1 MSPGWRATP
10 RGVVGPVVACLLLA
24 CLVLVVGT
32 PAVAAAQ
39 STSEDVAL
47 APPPRT
53 FDWVED
59 PPGAWP
65 DPPPATAQSFVLLDA
80 DTGQV
85 LAERAADEPR
95 LVASTVKLLT
105 VITAL
110 QDLDLDDEVVVGP
123 EADPGEGGAGASV
136 DPGETWT
143 VADLLDAILVRSGN
157 DAARAL
163 AGAVTDG
170 DLDAFTDRMEATA
183 ERLGLDDVVLTEP
196 TGLGDANELSA
207 RALGTI
213 ARVALADPRI
223 VASASRDT
231 VDLPDLPV
239 LGNRNLLIGDYDG
252 ATGLKTGH
260 TSAAG
265 WCLVAS
271 AEREGAE
278 LVAVVLGAREDAD
291 RFSEAAALLD
301 HGFQD
306 LQAHPQPALQARTA
320 GTWHTLIPDGRAWS
334 PPGARV
340 RTVLGGSA
348 DALEVTV
355 RTGRGLLGRRRV
367 ERPAG
372 QVDGVGAALA
382 DAMYRAMTAAHVAD
396 AWPGDTAGDAPDT
409 TGPSG

>member
-1 MSPGWRATP
+1 MTPVRRATP
-10 RGVVGPVVACLLLA
+10 RGVVGPVVACLLLVA
-24 CLVLVVGT
+24 GALPVG
-32 PAVAAAQ
+32 AQ
-39 STSEDVAL
+39 ASPDL

-65 DPPPATAQSFVLLDA
+65 DPPPATAQSFVLVDA

-110 QDLDLDDEVVVGP
+110 QELDPDDEVVVGP

-183 ERLGLDDVVLTEP
+183 EELGLEDVVLTEP
-196 TGLGDANELSA
+196 TGLDDANELSA

-213 ARVALADPRI
+213 ARVALTDPRI
-223 VASASRDT
+223 VESASQDT

-271 AEREGAE
+271 AERDGAE
-278 LVAVVLGAREDAD
+278 LVAVVLGAHEDGD

-301 HGFQD
+301 HGFED
-306 LQAHPQPALQARTA
+306 LQATPQPALQSRTA
-320 GTWHTLIPDGRAWS
+320 GRWHTLIPDGRAWS
-334 PPGARV
+334 PPGTRAR
-340 RTVLGGSA
+340 TQLAGSA
-348 DALEVTV
+348 DAFVVTT
-355 RTGRGLLGRRRV
+355 RTGGGLLGRRRV
-367 ERPAG
+367 ERPRG
-372 QVDGVGAALA
+372 RGDGVGAVLA
-382 DAMYRAMTAAHVAD
+382 DAMYRGMAAAHVVD
-396 AWPGDTAGDAPDT
+396 AWPDGTTGATADT

>member
-1 MSPGWRATP
+1 MTPARRATP
-10 RGVVGPVVACLLLA
+10 RGVVGPVVACLLLVIGA
-24 CLVLVVGT
+24 HPL
-32 PAVAAAQ
+32 AAQ
-39 STSEDVAL
+39 GSTSASSTV

-59 PPGAWP
+59 PPGDWP
-65 DPPPATAQSFVLLDA
+65 APPPATAQSFVLLDA

-95 LVASTVKLLT
+95 LVASTVQLLT

-110 QDLDLDDEVVVGP
+110 QELDPDDEVVVGP

-143 VADLLDAILVRSGN
+143 VADLLDAIIVRSGN

-183 ERLGLDDVVLTEP
+183 ERLGLEDVVLTEP
-196 TGLGDANELSA
+196 TGLADANRLSA

-223 VASASRDT
+223 VEAASQDT

-239 LGNRNLLIGDYDG
+239 LGNRNLLVGSYDG

-271 AEREGAE
+271 AERDGAE
-278 LVAVVLGAREDAD
+278 LIAVVLGAREDAD

-306 LQAHPQPALQARTA
+306 LQATPQPAVQARTA
-320 GTWHTLIPDGRAWS
+320 GTWHTLIPEGRAWS

-340 RTVLGGSA
+340 RTVLSGSA
-348 DALEVTV
+348 DVHEVTV
-355 RTGRGLLGRRRV
+355 RTGQGLLGRRRV
-367 ERPAG
+367 ERPRG
-372 QVDGVGAALA
+372 QDDGLGAVLA
-382 DAMYRAMTAAHVAD
+382 DAMYRGMAAAHVAD
-396 AWPGDTAGDAPDT
+396 TWVGGPAAPATDT